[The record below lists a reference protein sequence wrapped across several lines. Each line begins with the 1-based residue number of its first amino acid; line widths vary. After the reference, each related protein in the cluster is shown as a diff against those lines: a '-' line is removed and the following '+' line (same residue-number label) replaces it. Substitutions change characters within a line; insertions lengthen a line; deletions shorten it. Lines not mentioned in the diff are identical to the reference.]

1 MAEETKAK
9 ASVLLTGIDEL
20 SPKLGALR
28 VKVDD
33 FKKNLEQTGLG
44 KLDISGLFKGGSVIT
59 PFVDGIKSAAA
70 FQGKLAEVSETA
82 KTVDLPETP
91 KAAAQNMNVFSAS
104 MEKVSAA
111 VDAALV
117 PAVGALVVGLEPM
130 LTQVGSLLADNPKLV
145 EGLAAG
151 AIAFSAMQAAVTGM
165 TQVMDVMSM
174 VLKTNPIM
182 LIAMGIAVAAG
193 LIVANWTPIS
203 AFFTGLWESVKN
215 AGASAMATLRSV
227 LDWRPLEALAALWE
241 PVTGFFSGIW
251 DKVKVVTAPVIDF
264 FKSVFSWSP
273 AGLILEN
280 WGPLTG
286 LFSAIWELL
295 KALSVPVMA
304 FLRNLFDFSPMQM
317 INSAWGGV
325 VRFFEPMFSGLRKA
339 AQTAKEFLV
348 SLFDFSP
355 MQMIN
360 SAWGGV
366 VGFFEPMFSGLR
378 KVAQPAKDFL
388 VSLFDFSPMQMITSA
403 WGGVVA
409 YFQPVWTTLQSAVQS
424 TRDTLRALFDFFPME
439 MITSAWGG
447 VVGFF
452 EPIWTA
458 LQTSVQQVKGFFTGL
473 FEWSPLEQIAQ
484 YWQPIGEVFSALW
497 GVVLALS
504 APVVDFLHGLFE
516 WKPLDQIIESWGPIV
531 GWFGE
536 LWQKLQTVIAPIK
549 ELFDGGFAGLIAKV
563 TGKVETLT
571 EAQRQTNAEGKGE
584 LAPAF
589 FGASPK
595 PEGGS
600 ALQGGSLPQS
610 SGALIQQ
617 SAANNRTQLEGGLT
631 VRFENAPAGLRTDQP
646 QTNQPGLALS
656 SRIGYRSL
664 SMGGSNELA

>member
-1 MAEETKAK
+1 MADEEKKTPKP
-9 ASVLLTGIDEL
+9 VLITGIDEL

-28 VKVDD
+28 MKVES
-33 FKKNLEQTGLG
+33 FKNNLEQTGLG
-44 KLDISGLFKGGSVIT
+44 KLDISGLFNGGSVIT

-70 FQGKLAEVSETA
+70 FQGKLSEVSDTA
-82 KTVDLPETP
+82 KTVDLP
-91 KAAAQNMNVFSAS
+91 AAPTAATQNMNVFSAS
-104 MEKVSAA
+104 MQKISAA

-151 AIAFSAMQAAVTGM
+151 AIAFSAMQTAVTGM

-203 AFFTGLWESVKN
+203 AFFTGMWEGVKN

-227 LDWRPLEALAALWE
+227 LDWRPLAALAALWE
-241 PVTGFFSGIW
+241 PVTGFFSGVW
-251 DKVKVVTAPVIDF
+251 DKVMAVTAPVIDF
-264 FKSVFSWSP
+264 FKSVFAWSP
-273 AGLILEN
+273 AGMIIEN

-295 KALSVPVMA
+295 EALSVPVMA

-317 INSAWGGV
+317 ITDAWGGV
-325 VRFFEPMFSGLRKA
+325 VTFFEPML
-339 AQTAKEFLV
+339 
-348 SLFDFSP
+348 
-355 MQMIN
+355 
-360 SAWGGV
+360 
-366 VGFFEPMFSGLR
+366 
-378 KVAQPAKDFL
+378 
-388 VSLFDFSPMQMITSA
+388 
-403 WGGVVA
+403 
-409 YFQPVWTTLQSAVQS
+409 TTLQSAVQS
-424 TRDTLRALFDFFPME
+424 TRDILRTLFDFFPMQ
-439 MITSAWGG
+439 MLTSAWGG

-452 EPIWTA
+452 EPIWMA
-458 LQTSVQQVKGFFTGL
+458 LQTSVQRVRGFFTSL

-504 APVVDFLHGLFE
+504 APVVDFLHSLFE
-516 WKPLDQIIESWGPIV
+516 WKPLDQIIESWGPITE
-531 GWFGE
+531 WFGE

-549 ELFDGGFAGLIAKV
+549 ELFDGGFAGLIANV

-589 FGASPK
+589 FAASPA
-595 PEGGS
+595 PAGNGT
-600 ALQGGSLPQS
+600 LQSGSLPQTS
-610 SGALIQQ
+610 SALIQQ

-631 VRFENAPAGLRTDQP
+631 VRFENAPAGLRTEQP
-646 QTNQPGLALS
+646 QTNQPGLAVS

-664 SMGGSNELA
+664 SMGGSQ

>member
-1 MAEETKAK
+1 MADEEKKEKT
-9 ASVLLTGIDEL
+9 SVLLTGIDEL

-28 VKVDD
+28 VKVES

-70 FQGKLAEVSETA
+70 FQGKLTEVSETA
-82 KTVDLPETP
+82 KTVDLPDTP

-117 PAVGALVVGLEPM
+117 PAVGALVVGLEPV
-130 LTQVGSLLADNPKLV
+130 LTQVGILLADNPKLV

-151 AIAFSAMQAAVTGM
+151 AIAFSAMQTAVTGM

-203 AFFTGLWESVKN
+203 AFFTGLWEGVKN

-227 LDWRPLEALAALWE
+227 LDWRPLDALAALWE

-251 DKVKVVTAPVIDF
+251 DKVKAVTAPVIDF

-339 AQTAKEFLV
+339 AQ
-348 SLFDFSP
+348 
-355 MQMIN
+355 
-360 SAWGGV
+360 
-366 VGFFEPMFSGLR
+366 
-378 KVAQPAKDFL
+378 PAKDFL

-403 WGGVVA
+403 WGGVIA

-424 TRDTLRALFDFFPME
+424 TRETLRALFDFFPME
-439 MITSAWGG
+439 MISGAWGG

-571 EAQRQTNAEGKGE
+571 QAQRQTNAEGKGE

-595 PEGGS
+595 AEGGS

-617 SAANNRTQLEGGLT
+617 SAANNRTQLEGDLT

>member
-1 MAEETKAK
+1 MADEEKKTPKP
-9 ASVLLTGIDEL
+9 VLITGIDEL

-28 VKVDD
+28 MKVES
-33 FKKNLEQTGLG
+33 FKNNLEQTGLG
-44 KLDISGLFKGGSVIT
+44 KLDISGLFNGGSVIT

-70 FQGKLAEVSETA
+70 FQGKLSEVSDTA
-82 KTVDLPETP
+82 KTVDLPATP
-91 KAAAQNMNVFSAS
+91 TAATQNMNVFSAS
-104 MEKVSAA
+104 MQKVSAA

-117 PAVGALVVGLEPM
+117 PAVAALVVGLEPM

-151 AIAFSAMQAAVTGM
+151 AIAFSAMQTAVTGM

-174 VLKTNPIM
+174 VLKTNPTM

-203 AFFTGLWESVKN
+203 AFFTGMWEGVKN

-227 LDWRPLEALAALWE
+227 LDWRPLAALAALWE
-241 PVTGFFSGIW
+241 PVTGFFSGVW
-251 DKVKVVTAPVIDF
+251 DKVMAVTAPVIDF
-264 FKSVFSWSP
+264 FKSVFAWSP
-273 AGLILEN
+273 AGMIIEN

-295 KALSVPVMA
+295 EALSVPVMA

-317 INSAWGGV
+317 ITDAWGGV
-325 VRFFEPMFSGLRKA
+325 VTFFEPMF
-339 AQTAKEFLV
+339 
-348 SLFDFSP
+348 
-355 MQMIN
+355 
-360 SAWGGV
+360 
-366 VGFFEPMFSGLR
+366 
-378 KVAQPAKDFL
+378 
-388 VSLFDFSPMQMITSA
+388 
-403 WGGVVA
+403 
-409 YFQPVWTTLQSAVQS
+409 TTLQSAVQS
-424 TRDTLRALFDFFPME
+424 TRDILRTLFDFFPME
-439 MITSAWGG
+439 MLTSAWGG

-452 EPIWTA
+452 EPIWMA
-458 LQTSVQQVKGFFTGL
+458 LQTSVQRVRGFFTSL

-504 APVVDFLHGLFE
+504 APVVDFLHSLFE
-516 WKPLDQIIESWGPIV
+516 WKPLDQIIESWGPITE
-531 GWFGE
+531 WFGE

-589 FGASPK
+589 FAASPA
-595 PEGGS
+595 PAGNGT
-600 ALQGGSLPQS
+600 LQSGSLPQTS
-610 SGALIQQ
+610 SALIQQ
-617 SAANNRTQLEGGLT
+617 SAANNRTQLQGGLT
-631 VRFENAPAGLRTDQP
+631 VRFENAPAGLRTEQP
-646 QTNQPGLALS
+646 QTNQPGLAVS

-664 SMGGSNELA
+664 SMGGSQ

>member
-70 FQGKLAEVSETA
+70 FQGKLAEVNESA
-82 KTVDLPETP
+82 KAVDLPTAP
-91 KAAAQNMNVFSAS
+91 KAAAQNMNVLSAS

-151 AIAFSAMQAAVTGM
+151 AIAFSAMQTAVTGM

-203 AFFTGLWESVKN
+203 AFFTGLWEGVKN

-227 LDWRPLEALAALWE
+227 LYWRPLEALAALWE
-241 PVTGFFSGIW
+241 PVTGFFLGIW
-251 DKVKVVTAPVIDF
+251 DKVKAVTAPVIDF

-273 AGLILEN
+273 AGMILEN

-295 KALSVPVMA
+295 KALSVPVMS
-304 FLRNLFDFSPMQM
+304 FLKGLFDWTPLGM
-317 INSAWGGV
+317 IINNWGAITG
-325 VRFFEPMFSGLRKA
+325 FFASIWAALQPA
-339 AQTAKEFLV
+339 AQAIKDFFGT
-348 SLFDFSP
+348 LFDYSP
-355 MQMIN
+355 LGMIIN
-360 SAWGGV
+360 NWGAIV
-366 VGFFEPMFSGLR
+366 
-378 KVAQPAKDFL
+378 
-388 VSLFDFSPMQMITSA
+388 T
-403 WGGVVA
+403 
-409 YFQPVWTTLQSAVQS
+409 
-424 TRDTLRALFDFFPME
+424 
-439 MITSAWGG
+439 
-447 VVGFF
+447 FF
-452 EPIWTA
+452 EPIWAT
-458 LQTSVQQVKGFFTGL
+458 LQASAQQVKSFFQSL

-484 YWQPIGEVFSALW
+484 YWQPISEVFSALW
-497 GVVLALS
+497 GVVQALA
-504 APVVDFLHGLFE
+504 APVLEFLHNMFE
-516 WKPLDQIIESWGPIV
+516 WTPLGQIIKNWGPITE
-531 GWFGE
+531 WFGE

-589 FGASPK
+589 FGASQK
-595 PEGGS
+595 SEGGS

-646 QTNQPGLALS
+646 QTNQPGLAFS

-664 SMGGSNELA
+664 SAGGSNELA

>member
-70 FQGKLAEVSETA
+70 FQGKLSEVSETA

-117 PAVGALVVGLEPM
+117 PAVGALVVGLEPV

-151 AIAFSAMQAAVTGM
+151 AIAFSAMQTAVTGM

-203 AFFTGLWESVKN
+203 AFFTGLWEGVKN

-251 DKVKVVTAPVIDF
+251 DKVKAVTAPVIDF

-295 KALSVPVMA
+295 EALSVPVMS
-304 FLRNLFDFSPMQM
+304 FLKGLFDWTPLGMIINNWGAITGFFASIWAALQPAAQAIKDFFGTLFDYSPLGMLV
-317 INSAWGGV
+317 NNWGSV
-325 VRFFEPMFSGLRKA
+325 VTFFEP
-339 AQTAKEFLV
+339 
-348 SLFDFSP
+348 
-355 MQMIN
+355 
-360 SAWGGV
+360 
-366 VGFFEPMFSGLR
+366 
-378 KVAQPAKDFL
+378 
-388 VSLFDFSPMQMITSA
+388 
-403 WGGVVA
+403 
-409 YFQPVWTTLQSAVQS
+409 VWA
-424 TRDTLRALFDFFPME
+424 
-439 MITSAWGG
+439 
-447 VVGFF
+447 
-452 EPIWTA
+452 A
-458 LQTSVQQVKGFFTGL
+458 LQASAQAIKSFFQSL

-484 YWQPIGEVFSALW
+484 YWQPISEVFSALW
-497 GVVLALS
+497 GVVQALA
-504 APVVDFLHGLFE
+504 APVLEFLHNMFE
-516 WKPLDQIIESWGPIV
+516 WTPLGQIIKNWGPITE
-531 GWFGE
+531 WFGE

-549 ELFDGGFAGLIAKV
+549 ELFDGGFAGLIARV

-589 FGASPK
+589 FGASAK

-664 SMGGSNELA
+664 SAGGSNELA

>member
-1 MAEETKAK
+1 MADEEKKTPKP
-9 ASVLLTGIDEL
+9 VLITGIDEL

-28 VKVDD
+28 MKVES
-33 FKKNLEQTGLG
+33 FKNNLEQTGLG
-44 KLDISGLFKGGSVIT
+44 KLDISGLFNGGSVIT

-70 FQGKLAEVSETA
+70 FQGKLSEVSDTA
-82 KTVDLPETP
+82 KTVDLP
-91 KAAAQNMNVFSAS
+91 AAPTAATQNMNVFSAS
-104 MEKVSAA
+104 MQKVSAA

-151 AIAFSAMQAAVTGM
+151 AIAFSAMQTAVTGM

-203 AFFTGLWESVKN
+203 AFFTGMWEGVKN
-215 AGASAMATLRSV
+215 IGASAMATLRSV
-227 LDWRPLEALAALWE
+227 LDWRPLAALAALWE
-241 PVTGFFSGIW
+241 PVTGFFSAIW
-251 DKVKVVTAPVIDF
+251 DKVTVVTAPVIDF
-264 FKSVFSWSP
+264 FKSVFAWSP
-273 AGLILEN
+273 AGMIIEN

-317 INSAWGGV
+317 ITDAWGGV
-325 VRFFEPMFSGLRKA
+325 LTFFEPMF
-339 AQTAKEFLV
+339 
-348 SLFDFSP
+348 
-355 MQMIN
+355 
-360 SAWGGV
+360 
-366 VGFFEPMFSGLR
+366 
-378 KVAQPAKDFL
+378 
-388 VSLFDFSPMQMITSA
+388 
-403 WGGVVA
+403 
-409 YFQPVWTTLQSAVQS
+409 TTLQSAVQS
-424 TRDTLRALFDFFPME
+424 TRDILRTLFDFFPME
-439 MITSAWGG
+439 MLTSAWGG

-452 EPIWTA
+452 EPIWMA
-458 LQTSVQQVKGFFTGL
+458 LQTSVQRVRGFFTSL

-484 YWQPIGEVFSALW
+484 YWQPIGEFFSALW

-504 APVVDFLHGLFE
+504 APVVDFLHSLFE
-516 WKPLDQIIESWGPIV
+516 WKPLDQIIESWGPITE
-531 GWFGE
+531 WFGE

-589 FGASPK
+589 FAASPA
-595 PEGGS
+595 PGNGT
-600 ALQGGSLPQS
+600 LQSGSLPQTS
-610 SGALIQQ
+610 SALIQQ

-646 QTNQPGLALS
+646 QTNQPGLAVS

-664 SMGGSNELA
+664 SMGGSQ

>member
-1 MAEETKAK
+1 MADEEKKTPKP
-9 ASVLLTGIDEL
+9 VLITGIDEL

-28 VKVDD
+28 MKVES
-33 FKKNLEQTGLG
+33 FKNNLEQTGLG
-44 KLDISGLFKGGSVIT
+44 KLDISGLFNGGSVIT

-70 FQGKLAEVSETA
+70 FQGKLSEVSDTA
-82 KTVDLPETP
+82 KTVDLP
-91 KAAAQNMNVFSAS
+91 AAPTAATQNMNVLSAS
-104 MEKVSAA
+104 MQKVSAA

-151 AIAFSAMQAAVTGM
+151 AIAFSAMQTAVTGM
-165 TQVMDVMSM
+165 TQVMDVMSI

-203 AFFTGLWESVKN
+203 AFFTGMWEGVKN
-215 AGASAMATLRSV
+215 IGASAMATLRSV
-227 LDWRPLEALAALWE
+227 LDWRPLAALAALWE
-241 PVTGFFSGIW
+241 PVTGFFSAIW
-251 DKVKVVTAPVIDF
+251 DKVTVVTAPVIDF
-264 FKSVFSWSP
+264 FKSVFAWSP
-273 AGLILEN
+273 AGMIIEN

-317 INSAWGGV
+317 ITDAWGGV
-325 VRFFEPMFSGLRKA
+325 VTFFEPMF
-339 AQTAKEFLV
+339 
-348 SLFDFSP
+348 
-355 MQMIN
+355 
-360 SAWGGV
+360 
-366 VGFFEPMFSGLR
+366 
-378 KVAQPAKDFL
+378 
-388 VSLFDFSPMQMITSA
+388 
-403 WGGVVA
+403 
-409 YFQPVWTTLQSAVQS
+409 TTLQSAVQS
-424 TRDTLRALFDFFPME
+424 TRDILRTLFDFFPME
-439 MITSAWGG
+439 MLTSAWGG

-452 EPIWTA
+452 EPIWMA
-458 LQTSVQQVKGFFTGL
+458 LQTCVQRVRGFFTSL

-504 APVVDFLHGLFE
+504 APVVDFLHSLFE
-516 WKPLDQIIESWGPIV
+516 WKPLDQIIESWGPITE
-531 GWFGE
+531 WFGE

-549 ELFDGGFAGLIAKV
+549 ELFEGGFAGLIAKV

-589 FGASPK
+589 FAASPA
-595 PEGGS
+595 PAGNGT
-600 ALQGGSLPQS
+600 LQSGSLPQTS
-610 SGALIQQ
+610 SGLIQQ

-631 VRFENAPAGLRTDQP
+631 VRFENAPAGLRTEQP
-646 QTNQPGLALS
+646 QTNQPGLAVS

-664 SMGGSNELA
+664 SMGGSQ

>member
-70 FQGKLAEVSETA
+70 FQGKLSEVSETA
-82 KTVDLPETP
+82 KTVDLPATP

-117 PAVGALVVGLEPM
+117 PAVGALVVGLEPV

-151 AIAFSAMQAAVTGM
+151 AIAFSAMQTAVTGM

-203 AFFTGLWESVKN
+203 AFFTGMWEGVKN

-227 LDWRPLEALAALWE
+227 LDWRPLETLAALWE
-241 PVTGFFSGIW
+241 PVTGFFSGVW
-251 DKVKVVTAPVIDF
+251 EKVKAITAPVIEF

-304 FLRNLFDFSPMQM
+304 FLKGLFDWTPLGMIINNWGAITGFFASIWAALQPAAQAIKDFFGTLFDYSPLGMLV
-317 INSAWGGV
+317 NNWGSV
-325 VRFFEPMFSGLRKA
+325 VTFFEP
-339 AQTAKEFLV
+339 
-348 SLFDFSP
+348 
-355 MQMIN
+355 
-360 SAWGGV
+360 
-366 VGFFEPMFSGLR
+366 
-378 KVAQPAKDFL
+378 
-388 VSLFDFSPMQMITSA
+388 
-403 WGGVVA
+403 
-409 YFQPVWTTLQSAVQS
+409 VWA
-424 TRDTLRALFDFFPME
+424 
-439 MITSAWGG
+439 
-447 VVGFF
+447 
-452 EPIWTA
+452 A
-458 LQTSVQQVKGFFTGL
+458 LQASAQQIKSFFQSL

-484 YWQPIGEVFSALW
+484 YWQPISEVFSALW
-497 GVVLALS
+497 GVVQALA
-504 APVVDFLHGLFE
+504 APVLEFLHNMFE
-516 WKPLDQIIESWGPIV
+516 WTPLGQIIKNWGPITE
-531 GWFGE
+531 WFGE

-571 EAQRQTNAEGKGE
+571 QAQRQTNAEGKGE

-595 PEGGS
+595 TEGGS

-610 SGALIQQ
+610 SSALIQQ

-664 SMGGSNELA
+664 SAGGSNELA

>member
-1 MAEETKAK
+1 MADEEKK
-9 ASVLLTGIDEL
+9 DPKPVLITGIDEL

-28 VKVDD
+28 VKVES
-33 FKKNLEQTGLG
+33 FKNNLEQTGLG

-59 PFVDGIKSAAA
+59 PFVEGIKSAAA
-70 FQGKLAEVSETA
+70 FQGKLNEVSDTA
-82 KTVDLPETP
+82 KTVDLPAAP

-104 MEKVSAA
+104 MEKVSAS

-117 PAVGALVVGLEPM
+117 PAVGALVVGLEPV
-130 LTQVGSLLADNPKLV
+130 LTQVGSLLADNPQLV

-151 AIAFSAMQAAVTGM
+151 AIAFSAMQTAVSGA
-165 TQVMDVMSM
+165 TQVFDVMSM

-203 AFFTGLWESVKN
+203 AFFIGMWEGIKN
-215 AGASAMATLRSV
+215 VGARAMATLRSV
-227 LDWRPLEALAALWE
+227 LDWRPLATLAALWE
-241 PVTGFFSGIW
+241 PLGGFFAGVW
-251 DKVKVVTAPVIDF
+251 DKVKAVTAPLTDF
-264 FKSVFSWSP
+264 LQSVFSWSP
-273 AGLILEN
+273 AGMIIEN

-295 KALSVPVMA
+295 EALSVPVMA

-317 INSAWGGV
+317 IT
-325 VRFFEPMFSGLRKA
+325 E
-339 AQTAKEFLV
+339 
-348 SLFDFSP
+348 
-355 MQMIN
+355 
-360 SAWGGV
+360 
-366 VGFFEPMFSGLR
+366 
-378 KVAQPAKDFL
+378 
-388 VSLFDFSPMQMITSA
+388 A

-409 YFQPVWTTLQSAVQS
+409 FFEPMFTTLQSAVQS
-424 TRDTLRALFDFFPME
+424 TRDILRTLFDFFPVDML
-439 MITSAWGG
+439 TSAWGG
-447 VVGFF
+447 IVGFF
-452 EPIWTA
+452 EPIWMA
-458 LQTSVQQVKGFFTGL
+458 LQTSVQRVRGFFTSL

-484 YWQPIGEVFSALW
+484 YWQPIGEVFSAIW

-516 WKPLDQIIESWGPIV
+516 WKPLDQIIESWGPITE
-531 GWFGE
+531 WFGE

-571 EAQRQTNAEGKGE
+571 QAQRQTNAEGKGE

-589 FGASPK
+589 FGASPTAA
-595 PEGGS
+595 GNGT
-600 ALQGGSLPQS
+600 LQSGSLQQG

-617 SAANNRTQLEGGLT
+617 SAINNRTQLEGGLT
-631 VRFENAPAGLRTDQP
+631 VRFENAPAGLRTEQP
-646 QTNQPGLALS
+646 QTNQPGLAVA

-664 SMGGSNELA
+664 SMGGSQ

>member
-1 MAEETKAK
+1 MADEEKKTPKP
-9 ASVLLTGIDEL
+9 VLITGIDEL

-28 VKVDD
+28 VKVES
-33 FKKNLEQTGLG
+33 FKNNLEQTGLG

-59 PFVDGIKSAAA
+59 PFVEGIKSAAA
-70 FQGKLAEVSETA
+70 FQGKLNEVSDTA
-82 KTVDLPETP
+82 KTVDLPAAPE
-91 KAAAQNMNVFSAS
+91 AAAQNMNVFSAS
-104 MEKVSAA
+104 MEKVSAS

-117 PAVGALVVGLEPM
+117 PAVGALVVGLEPV
-130 LTQVGSLLADNPKLV
+130 LTQVGSLLADNPQLV

-151 AIAFSAMQAAVTGM
+151 AIAFSAMQTAVTGA
-165 TQVMDVMSM
+165 TQVFDVMSM

-203 AFFTGLWESVKN
+203 AFFTGMWEGIKN
-215 AGASAMATLRSV
+215 VGARAMATLRSV
-227 LDWRPLEALAALWE
+227 LDWRPMAALAALWE
-241 PVTGFFSGIW
+241 PLGGFFAGVW
-251 DKVKVVTAPVIDF
+251 DKVKAVTAPLTDF
-264 FKSVFSWSP
+264 LRSVFSWSP
-273 AGLILEN
+273 AGMIIEN

-286 LFSAIWELL
+286 LFAAIWDLL

-317 INSAWGGV
+317 IT
-325 VRFFEPMFSGLRKA
+325 E
-339 AQTAKEFLV
+339 
-348 SLFDFSP
+348 
-355 MQMIN
+355 
-360 SAWGGV
+360 
-366 VGFFEPMFSGLR
+366 
-378 KVAQPAKDFL
+378 
-388 VSLFDFSPMQMITSA
+388 A

-409 YFQPVWTTLQSAVQS
+409 FFEPMFTTLQSAVQS
-424 TRDTLRALFDFFPME
+424 TRDTLRTLFDFFPMD
-439 MITSAWGG
+439 MLTSAWGG

-452 EPIWTA
+452 EPIWMA
-458 LQTSVQQVKGFFTGL
+458 LQTSVQRVRGFFTDL

-484 YWQPIGEVFSALW
+484 YWQPIGEVFSAIW

-516 WKPLDQIIESWGPIV
+516 WKPLDQIIASWGPV
-531 GWFGE
+531 TEWFGE

-571 EAQRQTNAEGKGE
+571 QAQRQTNAEGKGE

-589 FGASPK
+589 FGASPTAA
-595 PEGGS
+595 GNGT
-600 ALQGGSLPQS
+600 LQSGSLQQG

-617 SAANNRTQLEGGLT
+617 SAINNRTQLEGGLT
-631 VRFENAPAGLRTDQP
+631 VRFENAPAGLRTEQP
-646 QTNQPGLALS
+646 QTNQPGLAVA

-664 SMGGSNELA
+664 SMGGSQ

>member
-1 MAEETKAK
+1 MADEEKKTPKP
-9 ASVLLTGIDEL
+9 VLITGIDEL

-28 VKVDD
+28 MKVES
-33 FKKNLEQTGLG
+33 FKNNLEQTGLG
-44 KLDISGLFKGGSVIT
+44 KLDISGLFNGGSVIT

-70 FQGKLAEVSETA
+70 FQGKLSEVSDTA
-82 KTVDLPETP
+82 KTVDLP
-91 KAAAQNMNVFSAS
+91 AAPTAATQNMNVFSAS
-104 MEKVSAA
+104 MQKVSAA

-117 PAVGALVVGLEPM
+117 PAVAALVVGLEPM

-151 AIAFSAMQAAVTGM
+151 AIAFSAMQTAVTGM

-182 LIAMGIAVAAG
+182 LIALGIAVAAG

-203 AFFTGLWESVKN
+203 AFFTGMWEGVKN

-227 LDWRPLEALAALWE
+227 LDWRPLAALAALWE
-241 PVTGFFSGIW
+241 PVTGFFSGVW
-251 DKVKVVTAPVIDF
+251 DKVMAVTAPVIDF
-264 FKSVFSWSP
+264 FKSVFAWSP
-273 AGLILEN
+273 AGMIIEN

-295 KALSVPVMA
+295 EALSVPVMA
-304 FLRNLFDFSPMQM
+304 FLRNLFDFSPMQ
-317 INSAWGGV
+317 IITDAWGGV
-325 VRFFEPMFSGLRKA
+325 VTFFEPML
-339 AQTAKEFLV
+339 
-348 SLFDFSP
+348 
-355 MQMIN
+355 
-360 SAWGGV
+360 
-366 VGFFEPMFSGLR
+366 
-378 KVAQPAKDFL
+378 
-388 VSLFDFSPMQMITSA
+388 
-403 WGGVVA
+403 
-409 YFQPVWTTLQSAVQS
+409 TTLQSAVQS
-424 TRDTLRALFDFFPME
+424 TRDILRTLFDFFPMQ
-439 MITSAWGG
+439 MLTSAWGG

-452 EPIWTA
+452 EPIWMA
-458 LQTSVQQVKGFFTGL
+458 LQTSVQRVRGFFTSL

-504 APVVDFLHGLFE
+504 APVVDFLHSLFE
-516 WKPLDQIIESWGPIV
+516 WKPLDQIIESWGPITE
-531 GWFGE
+531 WFGE

-549 ELFDGGFAGLIAKV
+549 ELFDGGFAGLIANV

-589 FGASPK
+589 FAASPA
-595 PEGGS
+595 PAGNGT
-600 ALQGGSLPQS
+600 LQSGSLPQTS
-610 SGALIQQ
+610 SALIQQ

-631 VRFENAPAGLRTDQP
+631 VRFENAPAGLRTEQP
-646 QTNQPGLALS
+646 QTNQPGLAVS

-664 SMGGSNELA
+664 SMGDSQ

>member
-1 MAEETKAK
+1 MADEESKVKTP
-9 ASVLLTGIDEL
+9 VLITGIDEL

-28 VKVDD
+28 VKVES

-59 PFVDGIKSAAA
+59 PFLDGIKSAAA
-70 FQGKLAEVSETA
+70 FQGKLSEVSDTA
-82 KTVDLPETP
+82 KTVDLP
-91 KAAAQNMNVFSAS
+91 AAPTAATQNMNVFSAS
-104 MEKVSAA
+104 MQKVSAS

-151 AIAFSAMQAAVTGM
+151 AIAFSAMQTAVTGA
-165 TQVMDVMSM
+165 TQVFDVMSM

-203 AFFTGLWESVKN
+203 AFFTGLWEGVKN
-215 AGASAMATLRSV
+215 AGASAMATLRSI
-227 LDWRPLEALAALWE
+227 LDWRPLAALAALWE

-251 DKVKVVTAPVIDF
+251 DKVKAVTAPVIDF

-273 AGLILEN
+273 AGMIMEN
-280 WGPLTG
+280 WAPLTG

-295 KALSVPVMA
+295 KALSMPVMA
-304 FLRNLFDFSPMQM
+304 FLKGLFDWTPLGMIISNWGAISGFFASIWAALQPAAQVIKDFFRTLFDFSPLGM
-317 INSAWGGV
+317 IVNNWGSIV
-325 VRFFEPMFSGLRKA
+325 SFFEPLWA
-339 AQTAKEFLV
+339 
-348 SLFDFSP
+348 
-355 MQMIN
+355 
-360 SAWGGV
+360 
-366 VGFFEPMFSGLR
+366 
-378 KVAQPAKDFL
+378 
-388 VSLFDFSPMQMITSA
+388 
-403 WGGVVA
+403 
-409 YFQPVWTTLQSAVQS
+409 
-424 TRDTLRALFDFFPME
+424 
-439 MITSAWGG
+439 
-447 VVGFF
+447 
-452 EPIWTA
+452 A
-458 LQTSVQQVKGFFTGL
+458 LQASAQQIKSFFQGL
-473 FEWSPLEQIAQ
+473 FEWSPLEQIAL

-497 GVVLALS
+497 GVVQAMA
-504 APVVDFLHGLFE
+504 APVLEFLHTMFE
-516 WKPLDQIIESWGPIV
+516 WTPLGQIVKNWGPITE
-531 GWFGE
+531 WFGE

-549 ELFDGGFAGLIAKV
+549 ELFEGGFAGLIAKV

-571 EAQRQTNAEGKGE
+571 QAQRQTNAEGKGE

-589 FGASPK
+589 FGAGPPASAN
-595 PEGGS
+595 G

-617 SAANNRTQLEGGLT
+617 SAINNRTQLEGGLT
-631 VRFENAPAGLRTDQP
+631 VRFENAPAGLRTDPP

-664 SMGGSNELA
+664 SAGGSNELA

>member
-1 MAEETKAK
+1 MADEESKVKTP
-9 ASVLLTGIDEL
+9 VLITGIDEL

-28 VKVDD
+28 VKVES

-59 PFVDGIKSAAA
+59 PFVDGLKSAAA

-82 KTVDLPETP
+82 KTVDLP
-91 KAAAQNMNVFSAS
+91 AAPTAATQNMNVFSAS
-104 MEKVSAA
+104 MQKVSAA

-130 LTQVGSLLADNPKLV
+130 LTQVGGLLADNPKLV

-151 AIAFSAMQAAVTGM
+151 AIAFSAMQTAVTGA
-165 TQVMDVMSM
+165 TQVFDVMSM

-203 AFFTGLWESVKN
+203 AFFTGLWEGVKN
-215 AGASAMATLRSV
+215 AGASAMATLRSI
-227 LDWRPLEALAALWE
+227 LDWRPLAALAALWE

-251 DKVKVVTAPVIDF
+251 DKVKAVTAPVTDF
-264 FKSVFSWSP
+264 LQSVFSWSP
-273 AGLILEN
+273 AGMIIEN

-304 FLRNLFDFSPMQM
+304 FLKGLFDWTPLGMIISNWGAISGFFASIWAALQPAAQVIKDFFRTLFDFSPLGM
-317 INSAWGGV
+317 IVNNWGSIV
-325 VRFFEPMFSGLRKA
+325 TFFEP
-339 AQTAKEFLV
+339 
-348 SLFDFSP
+348 
-355 MQMIN
+355 
-360 SAWGGV
+360 
-366 VGFFEPMFSGLR
+366 
-378 KVAQPAKDFL
+378 
-388 VSLFDFSPMQMITSA
+388 
-403 WGGVVA
+403 
-409 YFQPVWTTLQSAVQS
+409 VWA
-424 TRDTLRALFDFFPME
+424 
-439 MITSAWGG
+439 
-447 VVGFF
+447 
-452 EPIWTA
+452 A
-458 LQTSVQQVKGFFTGL
+458 LQASAQQIKSFFHGL
-473 FEWSPLEQIAQ
+473 FEWSPLEQIAL

-497 GVVLALS
+497 GVVQALA
-504 APVVDFLHGLFE
+504 APVLDFLHTMFE
-516 WKPLDQIIESWGPIV
+516 WTPLGQIVKNWGPITE
-531 GWFGE
+531 WFGE

-571 EAQRQTNAEGKGE
+571 QAQRQTNAEGKGE

-589 FGASPK
+589 FGASPT
-595 PEGGS
+595 S
-600 ALQGGSLPQS
+600 AGNGTLQSSSLPQTS
-610 SGALIQQ
+610 SALIQQ
-617 SAANNRTQLEGGLT
+617 SAINNRTQLEGGLT
-631 VRFENAPAGLRTDQP
+631 VRFENAPAGLRTDPP

-664 SMGGSNELA
+664 SAGGSNELA

>member
-1 MAEETKAK
+1 MADEEKKTPKP
-9 ASVLLTGIDEL
+9 VLITGIDEL

-28 VKVDD
+28 MKVES
-33 FKKNLEQTGLG
+33 FKNNLEQTGLG
-44 KLDISGLFKGGSVIT
+44 KLDISGLFNGGSVIT

-70 FQGKLAEVSETA
+70 FQGKLSEVSDTA
-82 KTVDLPETP
+82 KTVDLP
-91 KAAAQNMNVFSAS
+91 AAPTAATQNMNVFSAS
-104 MEKVSAA
+104 MQKVSAA

-151 AIAFSAMQAAVTGM
+151 AIAFSAMQTAVTGM
-165 TQVMDVMSM
+165 TQVMDVMSI

-203 AFFTGLWESVKN
+203 AFFTGMWEGVKN

-227 LDWRPLEALAALWE
+227 LDWRPLAALAALWE
-241 PVTGFFSGIW
+241 PVTGFFSGVW
-251 DKVKVVTAPVIDF
+251 DKVMAVTAPVIDF
-264 FKSVFSWSP
+264 FKSVFAWSP
-273 AGLILEN
+273 AGMIIEN

-295 KALSVPVMA
+295 EALSVPVMA

-317 INSAWGGV
+317 ITDAWGGV
-325 VRFFEPMFSGLRKA
+325 VTFFEPMF
-339 AQTAKEFLV
+339 
-348 SLFDFSP
+348 
-355 MQMIN
+355 
-360 SAWGGV
+360 
-366 VGFFEPMFSGLR
+366 
-378 KVAQPAKDFL
+378 
-388 VSLFDFSPMQMITSA
+388 
-403 WGGVVA
+403 
-409 YFQPVWTTLQSAVQS
+409 TTLQSAVQS
-424 TRDTLRALFDFFPME
+424 TRDILRTLFDFFPME
-439 MITSAWGG
+439 MLTSAWGG

-452 EPIWTA
+452 EPIWMA
-458 LQTSVQQVKGFFTGL
+458 LQTSVQRVRGFFTSL

-504 APVVDFLHGLFE
+504 APVVDFLHSLFE
-516 WKPLDQIIESWGPIV
+516 WKPLDQIIESWGPITE
-531 GWFGE
+531 WFGE

-549 ELFDGGFAGLIAKV
+549 ELFDGGFAGLIANV

-589 FGASPK
+589 FAASPA
-595 PEGGS
+595 PAGNGT
-600 ALQGGSLPQS
+600 LQSGSLPQTS
-610 SGALIQQ
+610 SALIQQ
-617 SAANNRTQLEGGLT
+617 SAANNRTQLQGGLT
-631 VRFENAPAGLRTDQP
+631 VRFENAPAGLRTEQP
-646 QTNQPGLALS
+646 QTNQPGLAVS

-664 SMGGSNELA
+664 SMGGSQ

>member
-70 FQGKLAEVSETA
+70 FQGKLTEVSETA

-117 PAVGALVVGLEPM
+117 PAVGALVVGLEPV

-151 AIAFSAMQAAVTGM
+151 AIAFSAMQTAVTGM

-203 AFFTGLWESVKN
+203 AFFTGLWEGVKS

-227 LDWRPLEALAALWE
+227 LDWQPLETLAALWE

-251 DKVKVVTAPVIDF
+251 DKVKTVTAPVIDF

-295 KALSVPVMA
+295 KALSVPVMS
-304 FLRNLFDFSPMQM
+304 FLKGLFDWTPLGMIINNWGAITGFFASIWAALQPAAQAIKDFFGTLFDYSPLGMLV
-317 INSAWGGV
+317 NNWGSV
-325 VRFFEPMFSGLRKA
+325 VTFFEP
-339 AQTAKEFLV
+339 
-348 SLFDFSP
+348 
-355 MQMIN
+355 
-360 SAWGGV
+360 
-366 VGFFEPMFSGLR
+366 
-378 KVAQPAKDFL
+378 
-388 VSLFDFSPMQMITSA
+388 
-403 WGGVVA
+403 
-409 YFQPVWTTLQSAVQS
+409 VWA
-424 TRDTLRALFDFFPME
+424 
-439 MITSAWGG
+439 
-447 VVGFF
+447 
-452 EPIWTA
+452 A
-458 LQTSVQQVKGFFTGL
+458 LQTSAQAIKSFFQSL

-484 YWQPIGEVFSALW
+484 YWQPISEVFSALW
-497 GVVLALS
+497 GVVQALA
-504 APVVDFLHGLFE
+504 APVLEFLHNMFE
-516 WKPLDQIIESWGPIV
+516 WTPLGQIIKNWGPITE
-531 GWFGE
+531 WFGE

-549 ELFDGGFAGLIAKV
+549 ELFDGGFAGLIARV

-589 FGASPK
+589 FGANPK
-595 PEGGS
+595 AEGGS

-664 SMGGSNELA
+664 SAGGSNELA

>member
-1 MAEETKAK
+1 MADEEKKTPKP
-9 ASVLLTGIDEL
+9 VLITGIDEL

-28 VKVDD
+28 MKVES
-33 FKKNLEQTGLG
+33 FKNNLEQTGLG
-44 KLDISGLFKGGSVIT
+44 KLDISGLFNGGSVIT

-70 FQGKLAEVSETA
+70 FQGKLSEVSDTA
-82 KTVDLPETP
+82 KTVDLPATP
-91 KAAAQNMNVFSAS
+91 TAATQNMNVFSAS
-104 MEKVSAA
+104 MQKVSAA

-117 PAVGALVVGLEPM
+117 PAVAALVVGLEPM

-151 AIAFSAMQAAVTGM
+151 AIAFSAMQTAVTGM

-203 AFFTGLWESVKN
+203 AFFTGMWEGVKN

-227 LDWRPLEALAALWE
+227 LDWRPLAALAALWE
-241 PVTGFFSGIW
+241 PVTGFFSGVW
-251 DKVKVVTAPVIDF
+251 DKVMAVTAPVIDF
-264 FKSVFSWSP
+264 FKSVFAWSP
-273 AGLILEN
+273 AGMIIEN

-295 KALSVPVMA
+295 EALSVPVMA

-317 INSAWGGV
+317 ITDAWGGV
-325 VRFFEPMFSGLRKA
+325 VTFFEPMF
-339 AQTAKEFLV
+339 
-348 SLFDFSP
+348 
-355 MQMIN
+355 
-360 SAWGGV
+360 
-366 VGFFEPMFSGLR
+366 
-378 KVAQPAKDFL
+378 
-388 VSLFDFSPMQMITSA
+388 
-403 WGGVVA
+403 
-409 YFQPVWTTLQSAVQS
+409 TTLQSAVQS
-424 TRDTLRALFDFFPME
+424 TRDILRTLFDFFPME
-439 MITSAWGG
+439 MLTSAWGG

-452 EPIWTA
+452 EPIWMA
-458 LQTSVQQVKGFFTGL
+458 LQTSVQRVRGFFTSL

-504 APVVDFLHGLFE
+504 APVVDFLHSLFE
-516 WKPLDQIIESWGPIV
+516 WKPLDQIIESWGPITE
-531 GWFGE
+531 WFGE

-589 FGASPK
+589 FAASPA
-595 PEGGS
+595 PAGNGT
-600 ALQGGSLPQS
+600 LQSGSLPQTS
-610 SGALIQQ
+610 SALIQQ
-617 SAANNRTQLEGGLT
+617 SAANNRTQLQGGLT
-631 VRFENAPAGLRTDQP
+631 VRFENAPAGLRTEQP
-646 QTNQPGLALS
+646 QTNQPGLAVS

-664 SMGGSNELA
+664 SMGGSQ

>member
-28 VKVDD
+28 VKVES
-33 FKKNLEQTGLG
+33 FKNNLEQAGLG

-70 FQGKLAEVSETA
+70 FQGKLTEVSDTA
-82 KTVDLPETP
+82 KTVDLPATP
-91 KAAAQNMNVFSAS
+91 KVAAQNMNVFSAS

-151 AIAFSAMQAAVTGM
+151 AIAFSAMQTAVTGM

-193 LIVANWTPIS
+193 LIYANWTPIS
-203 AFFTGLWESVKN
+203 AFFKGMWEGVKN
-215 AGASAMATLRSV
+215 IGASAMATLRSILV
-227 LDWRPLEALAALWE
+227 WRPLDALAALWL
-241 PVTGFFSGIW
+241 PVAGFFSGIW
-251 DKVKVVTAPVIDF
+251 DKVKTVTAPVIDF
-264 FKSVFSWSP
+264 FKSVFSWTP
-273 AGLILEN
+273 AGMILEN
-280 WGPLTG
+280 WAPLTG

-304 FLRNLFDFSPMQM
+304 FLKGLFDWTPLGM
-317 INSAWGGV
+317 IINNWGAITG
-325 VRFFEPMFSGLRKA
+325 FFASIWTALQPA
-339 AQTAKEFLV
+339 AQAIKDFFGT
-348 SLFDFSP
+348 LFDYSP
-355 MQMIN
+355 LGMIVN
-360 SAWGGV
+360 NWGAIV
-366 VGFFEPMFSGLR
+366 
-378 KVAQPAKDFL
+378 
-388 VSLFDFSPMQMITSA
+388 T
-403 WGGVVA
+403 
-409 YFQPVWTTLQSAVQS
+409 
-424 TRDTLRALFDFFPME
+424 
-439 MITSAWGG
+439 
-447 VVGFF
+447 FF
-452 EPIWTA
+452 EPIWAA
-458 LQTSVQQVKGFFTGL
+458 LQTSAQQIKSFFQSL
-473 FEWSPLEQIAQ
+473 FEWSPLEQIAM
-484 YWQPIGEVFSALW
+484 YWQPISEVFSALW
-497 GVVLALS
+497 GVVQALA
-504 APVVDFLHGLFE
+504 APVLEFLHTMFE
-516 WKPLDQIIESWGPIV
+516 WTPLGQIIKNWGPITE
-531 GWFGE
+531 WFGE

-563 TGKVETLT
+563 TGKVETFT
-571 EAQRQTNAEGKGE
+571 EAQRQTNAEGQGE

-589 FGASPK
+589 FGASPQTSAN
-595 PEGGS
+595 G

>member
-1 MAEETKAK
+1 MADEEKKEKT
-9 ASVLLTGIDEL
+9 SVLLTGIDEL

-28 VKVDD
+28 VKVES

-70 FQGKLAEVSETA
+70 FQGKLTEVSETA

-117 PAVGALVVGLEPM
+117 PAVGALVVGLEPV

-151 AIAFSAMQAAVTGM
+151 AIAFSAMQTAVTGM

-203 AFFTGLWESVKN
+203 AFFTGLWEGVKN

-251 DKVKVVTAPVIDF
+251 DKVKAVTAPVIDF

-295 KALSVPVMA
+295 KALSVPVMS
-304 FLRNLFDFSPMQM
+304 FLKGLFDWTPLGMIINNWGAITGFFASIWATLLPAAKAIKDFFGTLFDHSPLGM
-317 INSAWGGV
+317 IINNWGAITG
-325 VRFFEPMFSGLRKA
+325 FFASIWASLQPA
-339 AQTAKEFLV
+339 AQAIKDFFGT
-348 SLFDFSP
+348 LFDYSP
-355 MQMIN
+355 LGMIVN
-360 SAWGGV
+360 NWGAIV
-366 VGFFEPMFSGLR
+366 
-378 KVAQPAKDFL
+378 
-388 VSLFDFSPMQMITSA
+388 T
-403 WGGVVA
+403 
-409 YFQPVWTTLQSAVQS
+409 
-424 TRDTLRALFDFFPME
+424 
-439 MITSAWGG
+439 
-447 VVGFF
+447 FF
-452 EPIWTA
+452 EPIWAT
-458 LQTSVQQVKGFFTGL
+458 LQASAQQVKSFFQSL

-484 YWQPIGEVFSALW
+484 YWQPISEVFSALW
-497 GVVLALS
+497 GVVQALA
-504 APVVDFLHGLFE
+504 APVLEFLHNMFE
-516 WKPLDQIIESWGPIV
+516 WTPLGQIIKNWGPITE
-531 GWFGE
+531 WFGE

-571 EAQRQTNAEGKGE
+571 QAQRQTNAEGKGE

-589 FGASPK
+589 FGSSPK

-664 SMGGSNELA
+664 SAGGSNELA

>member
-1 MAEETKAK
+1 MADEEKKVKTP
-9 ASVLLTGIDEL
+9 VLITGIDEL

-28 VKVDD
+28 VKVEG
-33 FKKNLEQTGLG
+33 FKKNLEQAGLG

-70 FQGKLAEVSETA
+70 FQGKLTEVSDTA
-82 KTVDLPETP
+82 KTVDLPATP

-151 AIAFSAMQAAVTGM
+151 AIAFSAMQTAVTGM

-193 LIVANWTPIS
+193 LIYANWTPIS
-203 AFFTGLWESVKN
+203 AFFKGMWEGVKN
-215 AGASAMATLRSV
+215 IGVSAMATLRSI
-227 LDWRPLEALAALWE
+227 LDWRPLDALAALWS
-241 PVTGFFSGIW
+241 PVAGFFSGIW
-251 DKVKVVTAPVIDF
+251 DKVKAVTAPVIDF
-264 FKSVFSWSP
+264 FKSVFSWTP
-273 AGLILEN
+273 AGMILEN
-280 WGPLTG
+280 WAPLTG
-286 LFSAIWELL
+286 LFSAIWDLL

-304 FLRNLFDFSPMQM
+304 FLKGLFDWTPLGM
-317 INSAWGGV
+317 IINNWG
-325 VRFFEPMFSGLRKA
+325 SI
-339 AQTAKEFLV
+339 T
-348 SLFDFSP
+348 
-355 MQMIN
+355 
-360 SAWGGV
+360 
-366 VGFFEPMFSGLR
+366 GFFAS
-378 KVAQPAKDFL
+378 
-388 VSLFDFSPMQMITSA
+388 
-403 WGGVVA
+403 
-409 YFQPVWTTLQSAVQS
+409 
-424 TRDTLRALFDFFPME
+424 
-439 MITSAWGG
+439 
-447 VVGFF
+447 
-452 EPIWTA
+452 IWTA
-458 LQTSVQQVKGFFTGL
+458 LQPAAQAIKDFFGTLFDYSPVGMIVNNWGSIVAFFEPVWAALQASAQQIKSFFQSL
-473 FEWSPLEQIAQ
+473 FEWSPLEQIAM
-484 YWQPIGEVFSALW
+484 YWQPISEVFSALW
-497 GVVLALS
+497 GVVQALA
-504 APVVDFLHGLFE
+504 APVLEFLHNMFE
-516 WKPLDQIIESWGPIV
+516 WTPLGQIIKNWGPITE
-531 GWFGE
+531 WFGE

-563 TGKVETLT
+563 TGKVETFT

-589 FGASPK
+589 FGATPQAAAN
-595 PEGGS
+595 G
-600 ALQGGSLPQS
+600 ALQSGSLPQS

-617 SAANNRTQLEGGLT
+617 SAINNRTQLEGGLT

-664 SMGGSNELA
+664 SAGGSNELA

>member
-1 MAEETKAK
+1 MADEEKKTPKP
-9 ASVLLTGIDEL
+9 VLITGIDEL

-28 VKVDD
+28 MKVES
-33 FKKNLEQTGLG
+33 FKNNLEQTGLG
-44 KLDISGLFKGGSVIT
+44 KLDISGLFNGGSVIT

-70 FQGKLAEVSETA
+70 FQGKLSEVSDTA
-82 KTVDLPETP
+82 KTVDLP
-91 KAAAQNMNVFSAS
+91 AAPTAATQNMNVFSAS
-104 MEKVSAA
+104 MQKVSAA

-151 AIAFSAMQAAVTGM
+151 AIAFSAMQTAVTGM

-193 LIVANWTPIS
+193 LIVANWKPIS
-203 AFFTGLWESVKN
+203 AFFTGMWEGVKN
-215 AGASAMATLRSV
+215 IGASAMATLRSV
-227 LDWRPLEALAALWE
+227 LDWRPLAALAALWE
-241 PVTGFFSGIW
+241 PVTGFFSAIW
-251 DKVKVVTAPVIDF
+251 DKVMAVTAPVIDF
-264 FKSVFSWSP
+264 FKSVFAWSP
-273 AGLILEN
+273 AGMIIEN

-317 INSAWGGV
+317 ITDAWGGV
-325 VRFFEPMFSGLRKA
+325 VKFFEPMF
-339 AQTAKEFLV
+339 
-348 SLFDFSP
+348 
-355 MQMIN
+355 
-360 SAWGGV
+360 
-366 VGFFEPMFSGLR
+366 
-378 KVAQPAKDFL
+378 
-388 VSLFDFSPMQMITSA
+388 
-403 WGGVVA
+403 
-409 YFQPVWTTLQSAVQS
+409 TTLQSAVQS
-424 TRDTLRALFDFFPME
+424 TRDILRTLFDFFPME
-439 MITSAWGG
+439 MLTSAWGG

-452 EPIWTA
+452 EPIWMA
-458 LQTSVQQVKGFFTGL
+458 LQTSVQRVRGFFTSL

-504 APVVDFLHGLFE
+504 APVVDFLHSLFE
-516 WKPLDQIIESWGPIV
+516 WKPLDQIIESWGPITE
-531 GWFGE
+531 WFGE

-589 FGASPK
+589 FAASPA
-595 PEGGS
+595 PGNGT
-600 ALQGGSLPQS
+600 LQSGSLPQTS
-610 SGALIQQ
+610 SALIQQ

-646 QTNQPGLALS
+646 QTNQPGLAVS

-664 SMGGSNELA
+664 SMGGSQ

>member
-1 MAEETKAK
+1 MADEEKKTPKP
-9 ASVLLTGIDEL
+9 VLITGIDEL

-28 VKVDD
+28 MKVES
-33 FKKNLEQTGLG
+33 FKNNLEQTGLG
-44 KLDISGLFKGGSVIT
+44 KLDISGLFNGGSVIT

-70 FQGKLAEVSETA
+70 FQGKLSEVSDTA
-82 KTVDLPETP
+82 KTVDLP
-91 KAAAQNMNVFSAS
+91 AAPTAATQNMNVLSAS
-104 MEKVSAA
+104 MQKVSAA

-117 PAVGALVVGLEPM
+117 PAVGALVVGLEPT

-151 AIAFSAMQAAVTGM
+151 AIAFSAMQTAVTGM
-165 TQVMDVMSM
+165 TQVMDVMSI

-203 AFFTGLWESVKN
+203 AFFTGMWEGVKN

-227 LDWRPLEALAALWE
+227 LDWRPLAALAALWE
-241 PVTGFFSGIW
+241 PVTGFFSAIW
-251 DKVKVVTAPVIDF
+251 DKVMAVTAPVIDF
-264 FKSVFSWSP
+264 FKSVFAWSP
-273 AGLILEN
+273 AGMIIEN
-280 WGPLTG
+280 WGPLTD

-295 KALSVPVMA
+295 TALSVPVMT

-317 INSAWGGV
+317 ISEAWGGV
-325 VRFFEPMFSGLRKA
+325 VTFFEPMF
-339 AQTAKEFLV
+339 
-348 SLFDFSP
+348 
-355 MQMIN
+355 
-360 SAWGGV
+360 
-366 VGFFEPMFSGLR
+366 
-378 KVAQPAKDFL
+378 
-388 VSLFDFSPMQMITSA
+388 
-403 WGGVVA
+403 
-409 YFQPVWTTLQSAVQS
+409 TTLQSAVQS
-424 TRDTLRALFDFFPME
+424 TRDILRTLFDFFPME
-439 MITSAWGG
+439 MLTSAWGG

-452 EPIWTA
+452 EPIWMA
-458 LQTSVQQVKGFFTGL
+458 LQTSVQRVRGFFTSL

-504 APVVDFLHGLFE
+504 APVVDFLHSLFE
-516 WKPLDQIIESWGPIV
+516 WKPLDQIIESWGPITE
-531 GWFGE
+531 WFGE

-589 FGASPK
+589 FAASPA
-595 PEGGS
+595 PAGNGT
-600 ALQGGSLPQS
+600 LQSGSLPQTS
-610 SGALIQQ
+610 SALIQQ

-631 VRFENAPAGLRTDQP
+631 VRFENAPAGLRTEQP
-646 QTNQPGLALS
+646 QTNQPGLAVS

-664 SMGGSNELA
+664 SMGGSQ

>member
-82 KTVDLPETP
+82 KTVDLPDTP

-151 AIAFSAMQAAVTGM
+151 AIAFSAMQTAVTGM

-182 LIAMGIAVAAG
+182 LIAMGVALAAG

-203 AFFTGLWESVKN
+203 AFFTGLWEGVKN

-251 DKVKVVTAPVIDF
+251 DKVKVVTAPMIDF

-295 KALSVPVMA
+295 KALSVPVMS
-304 FLRNLFDFSPMQM
+304 FLKGLFDWTPLGMIINNWGAISGFFASIWAALQPAAQAIKDFFSTLFDYSPLGML
-317 INSAWGGV
+317 INNWGSV
-325 VRFFEPMFSGLRKA
+325 VTFFEPVWAALQAS
-339 AQTAKEFLV
+339 AQTIK
-348 SLFDFSP
+348 S
-355 MQMIN
+355 
-360 SAWGGV
+360 
-366 VGFFEPMFSGLR
+366 FF
-378 KVAQPAKDFL
+378 
-388 VSLFDFSPMQMITSA
+388 
-403 WGGVVA
+403 
-409 YFQPVWTTLQSAVQS
+409 QS
-424 TRDTLRALFDFFPME
+424 
-439 MITSAWGG
+439 
-447 VVGFF
+447 
-452 EPIWTA
+452 
-458 LQTSVQQVKGFFTGL
+458 L

-484 YWQPIGEVFSALW
+484 YWQPISEVFSALW
-497 GVVLALS
+497 GVVQALA
-504 APVVDFLHGLFE
+504 APVLEFLHNMFE
-516 WKPLDQIIESWGPIV
+516 WTPLGQIIKNWGPITE
-531 GWFGE
+531 WFGE

-563 TGKVETLT
+563 TGKVETLA

-595 PEGGS
+595 AEGGS

-610 SGALIQQ
+610 SSNLIQQ

-646 QTNQPGLALS
+646 QTNQPGLALN

>member
-70 FQGKLAEVSETA
+70 FQGKLTEVNETA
-82 KTVDLPETP
+82 KTVDLPDTP
-91 KAAAQNMNVFSAS
+91 KVAAQNMNVFSAS

-151 AIAFSAMQAAVTGM
+151 AIAFSAMQTAVTGM

-203 AFFTGLWESVKN
+203 AFFTGLWEGVKN
-215 AGASAMATLRSV
+215 AGASGMATLRSV
-227 LDWRPLEALAALWE
+227 LDWRPLDALAALWE

-251 DKVKVVTAPVIDF
+251 DKVKTVTAPVIDF

-317 INSAWGGV
+317 IDTAWGGV

-355 MQMIN
+355 MQMI
-360 SAWGGV
+360 
-366 VGFFEPMFSGLR
+366 
-378 KVAQPAKDFL
+378 
-388 VSLFDFSPMQMITSA
+388 TSA

-409 YFQPVWTTLQSAVQS
+409 YFQPVWTTLQSAVQI

-439 MITSAWGG
+439 IITSAWGG

-452 EPIWTA
+452 EPIWMA
-458 LQTSVQQVKGFFTGL
+458 LQTSVQQVKSFFTGL

-536 LWQKLQTVIAPIK
+536 LWQTLQTVIAPIK
-549 ELFDGGFAGLIAKV
+549 ELFEGGFAGLIAKV

-589 FGASPK
+589 FGGSPK
-595 PEGGS
+595 AESGS

-610 SGALIQQ
+610 SSALIQQ

>member
-1 MAEETKAK
+1 MADEEKKTPKP
-9 ASVLLTGIDEL
+9 LLITGIDEL

-28 VKVDD
+28 MKVES
-33 FKKNLEQTGLG
+33 FKNNLEQTGLG
-44 KLDISGLFKGGSVIT
+44 KLDISGLFNGGSVIT

-70 FQGKLAEVSETA
+70 FQGKLSEVSDTA
-82 KTVDLPETP
+82 KTVDLP
-91 KAAAQNMNVFSAS
+91 AAPTAATQNMNVFSAS
-104 MEKVSAA
+104 MQKVSAA

-151 AIAFSAMQAAVTGM
+151 AIAFSAMQTAVTGM
-165 TQVMDVMSM
+165 TQVMDVMSI

-203 AFFTGLWESVKN
+203 AFFTGMWEGVKN

-227 LDWRPLEALAALWE
+227 LDWRPLAALAALWE
-241 PVTGFFSGIW
+241 PVTGFFSAIW
-251 DKVKVVTAPVIDF
+251 DKVMAVTAPVIDF
-264 FKSVFSWSP
+264 FKSVFAWSP
-273 AGLILEN
+273 AGMIIEN
-280 WGPLTG
+280 WGPLTD

-295 KALSVPVMA
+295 TALSVPVMT

-317 INSAWGGV
+317 ITDAWGGV
-325 VRFFEPMFSGLRKA
+325 VTFFEPMF
-339 AQTAKEFLV
+339 
-348 SLFDFSP
+348 
-355 MQMIN
+355 
-360 SAWGGV
+360 
-366 VGFFEPMFSGLR
+366 
-378 KVAQPAKDFL
+378 
-388 VSLFDFSPMQMITSA
+388 
-403 WGGVVA
+403 
-409 YFQPVWTTLQSAVQS
+409 TTLQSAVQS
-424 TRDTLRALFDFFPME
+424 TRDILRTLFDFFPME
-439 MITSAWGG
+439 MLTSAWGG

-452 EPIWTA
+452 EPIWMA
-458 LQTSVQQVKGFFTGL
+458 LQTSVQRVRGFFTSL

-504 APVVDFLHGLFE
+504 APVVDFLHSLFE
-516 WKPLDQIIESWGPIV
+516 WKPLDQIIESWGPITE
-531 GWFGE
+531 WFGE

-589 FGASPK
+589 FAASPA
-595 PEGGS
+595 PAGNGT
-600 ALQGGSLPQS
+600 LQSGSLPQTS
-610 SGALIQQ
+610 SALIQQ

-631 VRFENAPAGLRTDQP
+631 VRFENAPAGLRTEQP
-646 QTNQPGLALS
+646 QTNQPGLAVS

-664 SMGGSNELA
+664 SMGGSQ